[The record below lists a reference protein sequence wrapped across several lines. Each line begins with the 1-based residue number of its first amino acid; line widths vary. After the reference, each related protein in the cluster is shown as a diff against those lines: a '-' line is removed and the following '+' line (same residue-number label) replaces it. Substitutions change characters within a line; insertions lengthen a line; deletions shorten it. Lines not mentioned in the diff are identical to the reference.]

1 MPLELTEI
9 LAASAIITVG
19 ATVQATVGFG
29 LGLVAAPIL
38 LLIEPMLIPGPLMA
52 SGVILTLLIAYRD
65 RQGLDFISLKW
76 ALWGRLLGLVPA
88 ALVLSVAS
96 QPVFDLIFALL
107 VGLAVLL
114 SAFGLSLQPTNRRA
128 IIAGAASGFMGTI
141 SGIGGPP
148 IALLY
153 QRFSGLQL
161 RGTLSGYFCVG
172 ATLSLSVLIPIGR
185 FGIPELLLALLLLPG
200 IGIGFAISGPL
211 ASRLDLTSMRPMVLG
226 LSFVAAIAVLV
237 RALV

>member
-1 MPLELTEI
+1 MSLELTEI
-9 LAASAIITVG
+9 LAASAIIIVG

-29 LGLVAAPIL
+29 LGLVAAPVL
-38 LLIEPMLIPGPLMA
+38 LLIEPMLVPGPLMV

-76 ALWGRLLGLVPA
+76 ALWGRLLGVAPA

-96 QPVFDLIFALL
+96 QTVFDLIFALL

-114 SAFGLSLQPTNRRA
+114 SALGISLQPTNRRT

-148 IALLY
+148 IAGAL
-153 QRFSGLQL
+153 STLQWIAVA
-161 RGTLSGYFCVG
+161 RH
-172 ATLSLSVLIPIGR
+172 PIGI
-185 FGIPELLLALLLLPG
+185 FLCGSDPIPERAGPDRSFRHPRTTAGTGAVARNRYRVCYFGSASFALE
-200 IGIGFAISGPL
+200 
-211 ASRLDLTSMRPMVLG
+211 LD
-226 LSFVAAIAVLV
+226 
-237 RALV
+237 